1 MRDAGD
7 ETDSRRSTH
16 RASHLA
22 SRTDSHGN
30 QDHRVIVSTPAP
42 RRWWAFAVLLV
53 AGFMDLVDVTIVNVA
68 LPSIQRDLQ
77 APYVDLE
84 WIVSGY
90 VLGFAALLITGGR
103 LGDLVGRRRILLI
116 GLAGFTAASLACG
129 MATDPA
135 VLIGARC
142 LQGAMAGLMVPQ
154 ILSIVQVTFHNEERG
169 KALGVW
175 GAVMGAASVAGVLL
189 GGVLVQWNVFDLTW
203 RAIFL
208 VNVPIGLIAIA
219 GAIYLVPESRSA
231 TATRLDLTG
240 TTLALAAVLLLVY
253 PLIEGR
259 SLGWPIWTYLL
270 MVGSVAVAVIF
281 VGYERRRTRTVGS
294 PLVVLDLFR
303 VRAFTVG
310 MVVWG
315 LFWIALGGFFLA
327 WTLYL
332 QAGLGWTPLHAGLT
346 AAVFAVA
353 AASGSGLSVQV
364 FVPRFGRK
372 VLLAGAVINAAG
384 FGGYLWAAAHYGPAI
399 SSLEMALPLLCTG
412 FGFGLVVAP
421 MVDVIL
427 SDVPAPDAGS
437 ASGLLS
443 TIQQVGM
450 ALGVALVGVVF
461 FGQLAHNADNA
472 AAAVVPSVHQQ
483 LSALGM
489 PEAAQADAIAGF
501 RACIQDRSAATD
513 PTAIPASCHAAA
525 PDAPAVAERLRPIL
539 TTAGLQA
546 NAKNF
551 AHTFALT
558 LWYGVALLIAVFA
571 GNFALPNRI
580 AQPSSI
586 AGVMLGADRAR

>member
-1 MRDAGD
+1 MRAARD
-7 ETDSRRSTH
+7 ETGNGQTTD
-16 RASHLA
+16 RASQRAIRL
-22 SRTDSHGN
+22 DSHAN
-30 QDHRVIVSTPAP
+30 QDHRVIAPTPAP
-42 RRWWAFAVLLV
+42 RRWWALSVLLV

-84 WIVSGY
+84 WVVSGY

-129 MATDPA
+129 MAADPA
-135 VLIGARC
+135 ILIGARC
-142 LQGAMAGLMVPQ
+142 VQGAMAGLMVPQ

-169 KALGVW
+169 KALGIW

-189 GGVLVQWNVFDLTW
+189 GGVLVQWNVYDLMW
-203 RAIFL
+203 RSIFL

-219 GAIYLVPESRSA
+219 AAIYLVPESRSA

-240 TTLALAAVLLLVY
+240 TTLAVAAILLLVY
-253 PLIEGR
+253 PLTEGR

-270 MVGSVAVAVIF
+270 MVGSLAVAVIF
-281 VGYERRRTRTVGS
+281 VSYERRRTRTVGS

-303 VRAFTVG
+303 LRAFTLG

-372 VLLAGAVINAAG
+372 VLMAGAMINATG
-384 FGGYLWAAAHYGPAI
+384 FGGYLWAATNYGPAI

-421 MVDVIL
+421 MVDMIL
-427 SDVPAPDAGS
+427 TNVPAPDAGS

-461 FGQLAHNADNA
+461 FGQLAHNAGNA
-472 AAAVVPSVHQQ
+472 VDTVVPSVRQQ

-489 PEAAQADAIAGF
+489 PEAAQNDTVGGF
-501 RACIQDRSAATD
+501 RRCVQDRSAATD
-513 PTAIPASCHAAA
+513 PTAIPLSCRIAA
-525 PDAPAVAERLRPIL
+525 PAAPAVAERLRPIL

-546 NAKNF
+546 NAENF

-571 GNFALPNRI
+571 GIFALPNRT
-580 AQPSSI
+580 AHPSSI
-586 AGVMLGADRAR
+586 AGVMLGAEPPS